1 MARGRISLPMQE
13 QIKKLLDDGHSIR
26 KVAQALHVSRQT
38 VRKLMTGPAEREGSS
53 TERVSITLAPGPS
66 EDREMA
72 DWARA
77 IDWPAVRAAVTSGAT
92 IKQVHLEQAPEVS
105 YTRFRRTL
113 NRWAAPPPVVALR
126 LSHQPGVA
134 AQVDYCDG
142 VSTVD
147 PKTGEATKAQFFC
160 GVLPFSS
167 YTFGEFV
174 SDQKL
179 PTFIESRE
187 RMWSYFGGVTQY
199 VVIDNLKSGVKR
211 AHRYDP
217 DVNPTYCD
225 YGNHQGFAVLPARPY
240 KPRDKAC
247 VEATIG
253 AIQRGF
259 FQEVRS
265 RTFYSLSDLNAAF
278 RLYLERFNEGVMK
291 DYGQSRRERFLTEQP
306 RLHAMARERFEIAE
320 WCSCKV
326 HPDCHIQVEKNFYS
340 VPYLAVGTTVRV
352 RKTGRLVEVFGGNHE
367 PLAAH
372 GRLKGVGQF
381 STDERHYP
389 EEKLSLARFDV
400 CMALR
405 EAERIGPQTQKVVH
419 QLVHGGHPLRFL
431 RRVQGILRLKKSPQI
446 NSEAL
451 EYGAGMALKFRKLRL
466 GYIKSCAEHY
476 AANGNRPTSVSPR
489 RDRTEVFLH
498 DQGGGA

>member
-1 MARGRISLPMQE
+1 MQE
-13 QIKKLLDDGHSIR
+13 QIKKLLAEGHSIR
-26 KVAQALHVSRQT
+26 KVSLALGVSRQT
-38 VRKLMTGPAEREGSS
+38 VRKFGRQRWKRAHETKEGVTIALASPPLD
-53 TERVSITLAPGPS
+53 TEELAPW
-66 EDREMA
+66 E
-72 DWARA
+72 RA
-77 IDWPAVRAAVTSGAT
+77 IDWASVRAAVTSGAT
-92 IKQVHLEQAPEVS
+92 IKQVHAEQAPEVS
-105 YTRFRRTL
+105 YTMFRRRL
-113 NRWAAPPPVVALR
+113 HRRAAAPPTIALR
-126 LSHQPGVA
+126 LTHQPGEKV
-134 AQVDYCDG
+134 QVDYCDG
-142 VSTVD
+142 IMIVD
-147 PKTGEATKAQFFC
+147 PKTGEVRKSQFFC

-167 YTFGEFV
+167 YAFGEFV

-179 PTFIESRE
+179 PTFIESHE
-187 RMWSYFGGVTQY
+187 RMWSYLGGVTQY
-199 VVIDNLKSGVKR
+199 VVVDNLKSGVKK

-265 RTFYSLSDLNAAF
+265 RVFYSIAELNAAF
-278 RLYLERFNEGVMK
+278 RPYLERFNQGVMK
-291 DYGQSRRERFLTEQP
+291 DYGQSRAERFLAERSQLRP
-306 RLHAMARERFEIAE
+306 MAQARFEISE
-320 WCSCKV
+320 WCSSKV

-340 VPYLAVGTTVRV
+340 VPFLAVGTTVRV
-352 RKTGRLVEVFGGNHE
+352 RKTARLVEIFGNNHE
-367 PLAAH
+367 ALSAH
-372 GRLKGVGQF
+372 GRLKGTGQF

-389 EEKLSLARFDV
+389 EEKVSLARFDV

-405 EAERIGPQTQKVVH
+405 EAERIGPQMQKVIH
-419 QLVHGGHPLRFL
+419 QLVHGNHPLRYL

-446 NSEAL
+446 TNDAL

-476 AANGNRPTSVSPR
+476 AANGTRPIGLSPR
-489 RDRTEVFLH
+489 REPGEVFLH
-498 DQGGGA
+498 GQGGEA

>member
-1 MARGRISLPMQE
+1 MQE
-13 QIKKLLDDGHSIR
+13 QIKKLLAEGHSIR
-26 KVAQALHVSRQT
+26 KVSQALGVSRQT
-38 VRKLMTGPAEREGSS
+38 VRKFGRERREREPQPMQDV
-53 TERVSITLAPGPS
+53 TVALAPPHFDP
-66 EDREMA
+66 EDRAPWEQ
-72 DWARA
+72 A
-77 IDWPAVRAAVTSGAT
+77 IDWAGVRATVTSGAT
-92 IKQVHLEQAPEVS
+92 IKQVHAEQAPEVS

-113 NRWAAPPPVVALR
+113 HRRATPPPAVALR
-126 LSHQPGVA
+126 ITHQPGEK

-142 VSTVD
+142 VAVVD
-147 PKTGEATKAQFFC
+147 AKTGEVRKTQFFC

-167 YTFGEFV
+167 FAFGEFV

-179 PTFIESRE
+179 PNFIESHE

-199 VVIDNLKSGVKR
+199 VVVDNLKSGVKK

-253 AIQRGF
+253 AMQRGF
-259 FQEVRS
+259 FQEVRGK
-265 RTFYSLSDLNAAF
+265 TFYSIAELNAVF
-278 RLYLERFNEGVMK
+278 RPYLERFNQGIMK
-291 DYGQSRRERFLTEQP
+291 DYGQSRAERFLAEKS
-306 RLHAMARERFEIAE
+306 RLHPMARPRFEISE
-320 WCSCKV
+320 WCSSKV

-340 VPYLAVGTTVRV
+340 VPFLAVGTIVRV
-352 RKTGRLVEVFGGNHE
+352 RKTARLIEIFSSNHE
-367 PLAAH
+367 ALAAH
-372 GRLKGVGQF
+372 GRLKGTSQF

-389 EEKLSLARFDV
+389 EEKVSLARFDV

-405 EAERIGPQTQKVVH
+405 EAEHIGPQMQKVIH
-419 QLVHGGHPLRFL
+419 QLVHGNHPLRYL

-446 NSEAL
+446 TTEAL

-476 AANGNRPTSVSPR
+476 AVNGTRPVGVSPR
-489 RDRTEVFLH
+489 RERGEVFLH
-498 DQGGGA
+498 GQGGDA

>member
-1 MARGRISLPMQE
+1 MQE
-13 QIKKLLDDGHSIR
+13 QIKKLLAEGHSIR
-26 KVAQALHVSRQT
+26 KVSQALGVSRQT
-38 VRKLMTGPAEREGSS
+38 IRKFGRERGEREHQPMQG
-53 TERVSITLAPGPS
+53 VMVALAPPHS
-66 EDREMA
+66 DTEDRAPWEQ
-72 DWARA
+72 A
-77 IDWPAVRAAVTSGAT
+77 IDWAGVRAAVTSGAT
-92 IKQVHLEQAPEVS
+92 IKQVHAEQAPEVS
-105 YTRFRRTL
+105 YTMFRRRLHRRAT
-113 NRWAAPPPVVALR
+113 PPPAVALR
-126 LSHQPGVA
+126 ITHQPGEKV
-134 AQVDYCDG
+134 QVDYCDG
-142 VSTVD
+142 ISIVD
-147 PKTGEATKAQFFC
+147 ARTGEVRKSQFFC

-167 YTFGEFV
+167 FAFGEFV

-179 PTFIESRE
+179 STFIESHE
-187 RMWSYFGGVTQY
+187 RMWSYLEGVTQY
-199 VVIDNLKSGVKR
+199 VVVDNLKAGVKK

-259 FQEVRS
+259 FQEVRG
-265 RTFYSLSDLNAAF
+265 RVFYSIADLNAVF
-278 RLYLERFNEGVMK
+278 RPYLERFNQGIMK
-291 DYGQSRRERFLTEQP
+291 DYGQSRAERFLSEKP
-306 RLHAMARERFEIAE
+306 RLHPMAQTHFEISE

-340 VPYLAVGTTVRV
+340 VPFLAVGTTVRV
-352 RKTGRLVEVFGGNHE
+352 KRTARLVEIFSSNHE
-367 PLAAH
+367 ALAVH
-372 GRLKGVGQF
+372 GRLKGTSQF

-389 EEKLSLARFDV
+389 EEKVSLARFDV

-405 EAERIGPQTQKVVH
+405 EAERVGPQMQKVIH
-419 QLVHGGHPLRFL
+419 QLVHGNHPLRYL

-446 NSEAL
+446 TAEAL

-476 AANGNRPTSVSPR
+476 AVNGTRPIGLSPKR
-489 RDRTEVFLH
+489 ERGEVFLH
-498 DQGGGA
+498 GQGGDA

>member
-1 MARGRISLPMQE
+1 MAQKRISGPMQE
-13 QIKKLLDDGHSIR
+13 QIKKLLAEGHSIR
-26 KVAQALHVSRQT
+26 KVSQALGVSRQT
-38 VRKLMTGPAEREGSS
+38 IRKFGRERGEREHQPMQG
-53 TERVSITLAPGPS
+53 VMVALAPPHSGT
-66 EDREMA
+66 EDRAPWEQ
-72 DWARA
+72 A
-77 IDWPAVRAAVTSGAT
+77 IDWAGVRAAVTSGAT
-92 IKQVHLEQAPEVS
+92 IKQVHAEQAPEVS
-105 YTRFRRTL
+105 YTMFRRRLHRRAT
-113 NRWAAPPPVVALR
+113 PPPAVALR
-126 LSHQPGVA
+126 ITHQPGEKV
-134 AQVDYCDG
+134 QVDYCDG
-142 VSTVD
+142 ISIVD
-147 PKTGEATKAQFFC
+147 ARTGEVRKSQFFC

-167 YTFGEFV
+167 FAFGEFV

-179 PTFIESRE
+179 STFIESHE
-187 RMWSYFGGVTQY
+187 RMWSYLEGVTQY
-199 VVIDNLKSGVKR
+199 VVVDNLKAGVKK

-259 FQEVRS
+259 FQEVRG
-265 RTFYSLSDLNAAF
+265 RVFYSIADLNAVF
-278 RLYLERFNEGVMK
+278 RPYLERFNQGIMK
-291 DYGQSRRERFLTEQP
+291 DYGQSRAERFLSEKP
-306 RLHAMARERFEIAE
+306 RLHPMAQTHFEISE

-340 VPYLAVGTTVRV
+340 VPFLAVGTTVRV
-352 RKTGRLVEVFGGNHE
+352 KRTARLVEIFSSNHE
-367 PLAAH
+367 ALAVH
-372 GRLKGVGQF
+372 GRLKGTSQF

-389 EEKLSLARFDV
+389 EEKVSLARFDV

-405 EAERIGPQTQKVVH
+405 EAERVGPQMQKVIH
-419 QLVHGGHPLRFL
+419 QLVHGNHPLRYL

-446 NSEAL
+446 TAEAL

-476 AANGNRPTSVSPR
+476 AVNGTRPIGLSPKR
-489 RDRTEVFLH
+489 ERGEVFLH
-498 DQGGGA
+498 GQGGDA